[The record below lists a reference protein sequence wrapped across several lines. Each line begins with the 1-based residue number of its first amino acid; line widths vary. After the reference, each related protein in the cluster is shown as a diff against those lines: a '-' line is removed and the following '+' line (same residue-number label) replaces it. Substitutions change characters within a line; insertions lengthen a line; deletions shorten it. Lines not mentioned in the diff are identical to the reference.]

1 MSARIRR
8 LVAALAVA
16 LVISSPATTAL
27 AYSSDEN
34 ANTPVVFDAM
44 IVRPL
49 GIVTFILGT
58 SLFCAALPLVL
69 VTRPTDIDKPFDAL
83 VIKPARFVW
92 VDDLG
97 GH

>member
-16 LVISSPATTAL
+16 LVISTPATTAL
-27 AYSSDEN
+27 AYSTEEH

-44 IVRPL
+44 VVRPL
-49 GIVTFILGT
+49 GLVTVVLGT
-58 SLFCAALPLVL
+58 ALFCASLPLVL
-69 VTRPTDIDKPFDAL
+69 VTRPTDIDKPFHAL
-83 VIKPARFVW
+83 VIKPVRFVW